1 CSHGHRRALLDVES
15 RRRLSRRTSLI
26 RRAWEERKMKRSSA
40 PGHLQRVIEP
50 DLERGAFVEPQIAIH
65 KESRDC
71 AGGCSNTSA
80 NGSTAPASS
89 HCAADC
95 AYTRACA
102 SSSYLVPFVHAAAL
116 TLPFLIRGL

>member
-1 CSHGHRRALLDVES
+1 SSVRD
-15 RRRLSRRTSLI
+15 
-26 RRAWEERKMKRSSA
+26 ERKMKKSSA
-40 PGHLQRVIEP
+40 PAHLQIVIEP
-50 DLERGAFVEPQIAIH
+50 DLEGGAFVEPQIAIH
-65 KESRDC
+65 KESRDG

-102 SSSYLVPFVHAAAL
+102 SSFYLVPFVHASAL
-116 TLPFLIRGL
+116 NLAFLIGRLHAVLDSHTSSGGDLWNPDVVCFH